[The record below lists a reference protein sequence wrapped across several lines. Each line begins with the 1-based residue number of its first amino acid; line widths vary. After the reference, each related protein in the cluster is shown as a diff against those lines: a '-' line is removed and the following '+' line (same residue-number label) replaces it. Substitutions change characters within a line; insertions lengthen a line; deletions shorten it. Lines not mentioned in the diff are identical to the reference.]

1 MRRLR
6 EAGRCSLIADSIL
19 NQQEFPISQPI
30 EVVDSGLDFTPIHD
44 RLSFY
49 VNEGILSCANSLIMR
64 GTDVIDFQ
72 RFGYMDLESKTP
84 LTEDAIYRMYS
95 NTKIVTSVAAMQLH
109 EQGAFGLDDPV
120 ADYIPAF
127 ADMQVL
133 KPDATS
139 AEDVEPAS
147 EPMRIRHILSHSAGL
162 SYGFIEPES
171 VVDQSYAAAGINI
184 LTDFSLTLESLCDKL
199 GELPLAYQP
208 GTQWRYS
215 FGTDVVARL
224 VEVVSGKRFDEYLKA
239 NIFEPLAMD
248 DTDFW
253 VPPEKAERF
262 TTMYAPTDL
271 FDPMKPGLVKA
282 DDPVEGSYN
291 QQRQLLS
298 GGGGLVSTVQD
309 YLAFIRM
316 IVNGGSW
323 EGARILKPETLATM
337 RTNQLP
343 DGVGVSFP
351 MWDMPGTVFGLGFAL
366 KTQLAEGEPAGMLG
380 EYHWGG
386 MAGTHSWMAPE
397 AGITG
402 MCMTQRMPGFWH
414 PFSHEFKALAYGIS
428 AGG

>member
-1 MRRLR
+1 M
-6 EAGRCSLIADSIL
+6 
-19 NQQEFPISQPI
+19 
-30 EVVDSGLDFTPIHD
+30 VDSGLDFSPIHD

-49 VNEGILSCANSLIMR
+49 VDEGILSCANSLIMR

-72 RFGYMDLESKTP
+72 RFGYMDLESQAP
-84 LTEDAIYRMYS
+84 LAEDAIYRMYS

-133 KPDATS
+133 KADAES
-139 AEDVEPAS
+139 AADVEPAA

-162 SYGFIEPES
+162 SYGFIEPQS
-171 VVDQSYAAAGINI
+171 MIDQAYAAAGIDT
-184 LTDFSLTLESLCDKL
+184 LSDFSLTLESLCEKL
-199 GELPLAYQP
+199 GALPLAYHP

-215 FGTDVVARL
+215 FATDLVARL
-224 VEVVSGKRFDEYLKA
+224 VEVVSGKRFDDYLKTH
-239 NIFEPLAMD
+239 IFEPLAMH

-253 VPPEKAERF
+253 VPPEKTDRF
-262 TTMYAPTDL
+262 TTMYAPTDFL
-271 FDPMKPGLVKA
+271 DPMKPGLVKV
-282 DDPVEGSYN
+282 DDAQDGSYT
-291 QQRQLLS
+291 RKRALLS

-316 IVNGGSW
+316 IVNGGTW
-323 EGARILKPETLATM
+323 QDARILSPETLSLM

-343 DGVGVSFP
+343 AGIGVNFP
-351 MWDMPGTVFGLGFAL
+351 FWDMPGTVFGLGFAL
-366 KTQLAEGEPAGMLG
+366 KAQLAEGEPAGMLN

-386 MAGTHSWMAPE
+386 MAGTHTWMAPE

-428 AGG
+428 AGAGA

>member
-1 MRRLR
+1 MV
-6 EAGRCSLIADSIL
+6 ESD
-19 NQQEFPISQPI
+19 
-30 EVVDSGLDFTPIHD
+30 LDFSPIHE

-49 VNEGILSCANSLIMR
+49 VDEGILSCANSLIMQ

-84 LTEDAIYRMYS
+84 LAEDAIYRMYS

-109 EQGAFGLDDPV
+109 EQGAFALDDPV

-133 KPDATS
+133 KADAQS
-139 AEDVEPAS
+139 AADVEAAR

-171 VVDQSYAAAGINI
+171 VVDQAYAAAGIDI
-184 LTDFSLTLESLCDKL
+184 LNDFSLTLETLCDKL
-199 GELPLAYQP
+199 GALPLAYQP

-215 FGTDVVARL
+215 FATDVVARL
-224 VEVVSGKRFDEYLKA
+224 VEVVSGKRFDDYLKVH
-239 NIFEPLAMD
+239 IFEPLEMS

-253 VPPEKAERF
+253 VPPEKTDRF

-271 FDPMKPGLVKA
+271 LDPMKPGLVKA
-282 DDPVEGSYN
+282 DDPREGSYTRERN
-291 QQRQLLS
+291 LLS

-323 EGARILKPETLATM
+323 QEARILAPETLTLM
-337 RTNQLP
+337 RTNQLAP
-343 DGVGVSFP
+343 GVGVSFP

-366 KTQLAEGEPAGMLG
+366 KAELSEGEPASMLN

-402 MCMTQRMPGFWH
+402 LCMTQRMPGFWH
-414 PFSHEFKALAYGIS
+414 PFSHEFKALAYAIS
-428 AGG
+428 AGGGA